1 MPTTTFEERLAEM
14 GRQIDGL
21 EAQARAGQGEAN
33 SRIQHQLGAL
43 RQQEASA
50 RAATQEGAEAFD
62 EKFEQFEA
70 RFRVAQSSQAADLA
84 DDHKTFGDAVENE
97 LHSWDTYFER
107 LQAQT
112 ALRAAS
118 AREQSEAAI
127 SDLRRRRNTLA
138 ERLADARAASGDEWD
153 EQKKRIAAARDDLER
168 TADEVCAKF
177 N

>member
-14 GRQIDGL
+14 AARSKGSRRRRVLVEARRSRGSSVSSAHCASRRRLPVRLRTRGLRPSMRSSSSSRPGSVSPRAHWPRTLPTTTRVRGRRR
-21 EAQARAGQGEAN
+21 ERAT
-33 SRIQHQLGAL
+33 QLGY
-43 RQQEASA
+43 
-50 RAATQEGAEAFD
+50 
-62 EKFEQFEA
+62 
-70 RFRVAQSSQAADLA
+70 
-84 DDHKTFGDAVENE
+84 
-97 LHSWDTYFER
+97 YFER

-138 ERLADARAASGDEWD
+138 EWLADSRSAAGEAWD

-168 TADEVCAKF
+168 KADEVSAKF

>member
-14 GRQIDGL
+14 SRQIDGL
-21 EAQARAGQGEAN
+21 ETMARAGGGEAK
-33 SRIQHQLGAL
+33 SRIQRQLGAL

-50 RAATQEGAEAFD
+50 RAAAHAGAEAFD

-70 RFRVAQSSQAADLA
+70 RFRVAQSSLAADLA
-84 DDHKTFGDAVENE
+84 DNHKKFANAVEKE

-118 AREQSEAAI
+118 ARELSEAAI

-138 ERLADARAASGDEWD
+138 EQLAGARSASEDAWD

-168 TADEVCAKF
+168 KADEVSAKF
-177 N
+177 D